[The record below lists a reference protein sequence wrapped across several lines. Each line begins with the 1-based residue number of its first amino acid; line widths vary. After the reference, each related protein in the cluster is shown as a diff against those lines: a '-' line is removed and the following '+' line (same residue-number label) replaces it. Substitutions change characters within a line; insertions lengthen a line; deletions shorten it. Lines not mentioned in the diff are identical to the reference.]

1 MITDSFDNKSEAIIS
16 PKAFFGEKKKMCD
29 IAIATFSKEIYET
42 VLERF
47 FNEEVEEITGA
58 NRTKPIHLIE
68 IDGIKAGF
76 YLSEIGSALAS
87 NDVIEVNWKIGA
99 VKFIMFGSA
108 GALDNELTKGKY
120 VVPTEAYRDEG
131 MSYHYAAPSDYIKVR
146 NSSFL
151 AELFEIKKIPYVLG
165 RNWTTD
171 ALYMETREK
180 VRKRKEEGC
189 ISVEMELAGVQ
200 AVCDYYGFEL
210 YDFLM
215 TGDVVNQ
222 PNYSKEGLHEANHSF
237 DKFDVALE
245 IMKSISS

>member
-1 MITDSFDNKSEAIIS
+1 MITDSFDNKSEAIIT
-16 PKAFFGEKKKMCD
+16 PEAFFGKKKKLCD
-29 IAIATFSKEIYET
+29 ITIATFSEVIYDT
-42 VLERF
+42 VLEKYPH
-47 FNEEVEEITGA
+47 EAVEMIKAA
-58 NRTKPIHLIE
+58 NRVKPIYLIE
-68 IDGIKAGF
+68 IDGIKVGF

-87 NDVIEVNWKIGA
+87 TDVIEVNWKIGA
-99 VKFIMFGSA
+99 EKFIMFGSA

-120 VVPTEAYRDEG
+120 VVPTDAYRDEG

-146 NSSFL
+146 NASFV
-151 AELFEIKKIPYVLG
+151 AELFEEKKIPYVLG
-165 RNWTTD
+165 KNWTTD

-180 VRKRKEEGC
+180 VRKRREEGC

-210 YDFLM
+210 YDFLV

-222 PNYSKEGLHEANHSF
+222 PNYSKEGLHDANHSF

-245 IMKSISS
+245 IMKAISS